1 MSFCQVIFCG
11 INQVESITS
20 ILSCMNWIL
29 LKISFPVASTEGVN
43 ELTLFHFER
52 KRENE
57 ILF

>member
-1 MSFCQVIFCG
+1 
-11 INQVESITS
+11 
-20 ILSCMNWIL
+20 MNWIL